1 MESEPWIPT
10 EAGALE
16 EGVRRN
22 KSNCALVTQ
31 CFYNLL
37 CISSAAE
44 TKGSCAGW
52 SWREPGWAS
61 IVQVGILSV
70 LISLTCWALSPLGW
84 VTLQGKEK
92 WHKVAQSAVLLLPS
106 QCWIPDP
113 GGLGG
118 EGVIALL
125 CGTFCLWWWDSTEAQ
140 AVAYCTREKMWCH
153 SEILVRINHM
163 PATALSSWFFLSHI
177 KPSL

>member
-31 CFYNLL
+31 CLYNLL

-52 SWREPGWAS
+52 S
-61 IVQVGILSV
+61 
-70 LISLTCWALSPLGW
+70 
-84 VTLQGKEK
+84 
-92 WHKVAQSAVLLLPS
+92 
-106 QCWIPDP
+106 
-113 GGLGG
+113 
-118 EGVIALL
+118 
-125 CGTFCLWWWDSTEAQ
+125 
-140 AVAYCTREKMWCH
+140 
-153 SEILVRINHM
+153 
-163 PATALSSWFFLSHI
+163 
-177 KPSL
+177 